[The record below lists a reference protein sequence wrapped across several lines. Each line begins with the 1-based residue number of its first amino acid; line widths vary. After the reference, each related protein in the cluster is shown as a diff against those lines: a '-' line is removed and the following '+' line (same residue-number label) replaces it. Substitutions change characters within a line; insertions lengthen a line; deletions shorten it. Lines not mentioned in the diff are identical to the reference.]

1 MSLTGKQL
9 QAALERLGMTQA
21 EAAKRLGV
29 TDRTV
34 RRWVAGDTRIPEAV
48 TIVVRSWLKEAR

>member
-1 MSLTGKQL
+1 MSLSGKQL
-9 QAALERLGMTQA
+9 RAALERLNITQT

-29 TDRTV
+29 TARTV

-48 TIVVRSWLKEAR
+48 AIVVRSWHK